1 MNIVELILKALSGDT
16 LKQLSSL
23 VGESPEVVQKALAA
37 IVPTLL
43 SGVGGLA
50 SKPQG
55 AEKLWS
61 ALKSVD
67 PEISD
72 NLGSVLAGAGAEE
85 LKKKGT
91 SILEDLMGKNSLASL
106 IGPLAAF
113 LAGNTGLVT
122 KLLPLVAP
130 FLLSFLGKQVKSG
143 GLDLAGLTKLLLS
156 QKGNIA
162 SALPAGLAK
171 GLAGVQGLGD
181 LTSFASEA
189 TKAVSNAGS
198 KAASESTNWL
208 APALIAG
215 ALLLGGL
222 WWFNQTKPSPKI
234 DAEQMAR
241 NMGQSISNE
250 MAKLKNAT
258 TTGVEQM
265 KEAAE
270 EGVEHAK
277 ELLDPVNALTKNFS
291 GYFDSINGALDG
303 ITDADT
309 AKAAMPNLEKLSGQ
323 FDDLTGLFKKLP
335 EAARGGFTT
344 LLEAGQKTLAEKS
357 EKVLG
362 IPGVSDLLKP
372 LLDGLLAK
380 IAELLKG

>member
-277 ELLDPVNALTKNFS
+277 ELLDPVNALTKNFG

>member
-1 MNIVELILKALSGDT
+1 
-16 LKQLSSL
+16 
-23 VGESPEVVQKALAA
+23 
-37 IVPTLL
+37 
-43 SGVGGLA
+43 
-50 SKPQG
+50 
-55 AEKLWS
+55 
-61 ALKSVD
+61 
-67 PEISD
+67 
-72 NLGSVLAGAGAEE
+72 
-85 LKKKGT
+85 
-91 SILEDLMGKNSLASL
+91 
-106 IGPLAAF
+106 
-113 LAGNTGLVT
+113 
-122 KLLPLVAP
+122 
-130 FLLSFLGKQVKSG
+130 
-143 GLDLAGLTKLLLS
+143 
-156 QKGNIA
+156 
-162 SALPAGLAK
+162 
-171 GLAGVQGLGD
+171 
-181 LTSFASEA
+181 
-189 TKAVSNAGS
+189 
-198 KAASESTNWL
+198 
-208 APALIAG
+208 
-215 ALLLGGL
+215 
-222 WWFNQTKPSPKI
+222 
-234 DAEQMAR
+234 
-241 NMGQSISNE
+241 
-250 MAKLKNAT
+250 
-258 TTGVEQM
+258 M

>member
-222 WWFNQTKPSPKI
+222 WWFNQAKPSPKI

-277 ELLDPVNALTKNFS
+277 ELLDPVNALTKNFG

-309 AKAAMPNLEKLSGQ
+309 AKAAVPNLEKLSGQ